1 MNVVSY
7 INQTDEVLFAE
18 QLESVKNYCSEHNW
32 RHVMNFDTLELLT
45 KYMQYTHIVL
55 VNNEAELIES
65 PFKRLVELVQW
76 SAKHDVAV
84 IIKEGQIEINTH
96 TLSED
101 SLFLSFPTAFEKFV
115 GERTRTFK
123 ELQMLKSEIL
133 RSIIAQHYIHK
144 AG

>member
-7 INQTDEVLFAE
+7 INQSDEALFNE
-18 QLESVKNYCSEHNW
+18 QLESVKNYCSEQNW

-55 VNNEAELIES
+55 VNNETELIDS

-76 SAKHDVAV
+76 AAKHDVAV
-84 IIKEGQIEINTH
+84 LIKEGQIEVNTH
-96 TLSED
+96 SLSED
-101 SLFLSFPTAFEKFV
+101 SLFLSFPTAFEKMV
-115 GERTRTFK
+115 SERTRTYE
-123 ELQMLKSEIL
+123 ELKMMKSEIL

-144 AG
+144 SG

>member
-7 INQTDEVLFAE
+7 INQPDEALFAE
-18 QLESVKNYCSEHNW
+18 QLESVKTYCSEQNW

-45 KYMQYTHIVL
+45 KYMQFTHIVL
-55 VNNEAELIES
+55 VNNETELIES

-76 SAKHDVAV
+76 AAKHDVAL

-101 SLFLSFPTAFEKFV
+101 SLLLSFPTAFEKMV
-115 GERTRTFK
+115 AERTRTYE
-123 ELQMLKSEIL
+123 ELKMLKTEIL
-133 RSIIAQHYIHK
+133 KSIVSKHYI
-144 AG
+144 

>member
-1 MNVVSY
+1 MNVVSC
-7 INQTDEVLFAE
+7 INQSDEALFNE
-18 QLESVKNYCSEHNW
+18 QLESVKEYCNEQNW

-55 VNNEAELIES
+55 VNNETELIES
-65 PFKRLVELVQW
+65 PFKWLVELVQW
-76 SAKHDVAV
+76 AAKHDVVV

-101 SLFLSFPTAFEKFV
+101 SLFLSFPVAFEKFV

-123 ELQMLKSEIL
+123 ELQMLKTEIL
-133 RSIIAQHYIHK
+133 KSIIAQHYK
-144 AG
+144 